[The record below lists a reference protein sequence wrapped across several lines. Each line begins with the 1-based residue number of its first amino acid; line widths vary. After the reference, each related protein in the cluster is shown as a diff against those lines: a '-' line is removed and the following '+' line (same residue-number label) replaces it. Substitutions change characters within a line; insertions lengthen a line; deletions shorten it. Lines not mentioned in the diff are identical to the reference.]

1 MGDPRENFLKSIEDL
16 VTEILIYLYNHWKD
30 NAAENLIELFEY
42 LPKAAKFMN
51 FLRGKPVLLD
61 LLQNPEIQPVFIEN
75 YQNIILFDLLYNQL
89 IDSLP
94 TIAGEVKG
102 NNRISRES
110 VENLFDL
117 AFEGALKEFEKSSL
131 SFESEWLR
139 DHFFKW
145 LVRFIE
151 RKDCDEVMGTINTWK
166 RVVFPRMSPPP
177 FGVVRYFFSG
187 FFLFCMTNSKGKG
200 RFEERSHRVTLA
212 SRISGTR
219 VDQAFQG
226 PFKPKPAS

>member
-1 MGDPRENFLKSIEDL
+1 MKHFSHHVKSATKNGTNSPVFSWAIPVKISL
-16 VTEILIYLYNHWKD
+16 SPLSILSPKSLIYLYNHWKD

-42 LPKAAKFMN
+42 LQRSEIHELPPGN
-51 FLRGKPVLLD
+51 PVLLD

-110 VENLFDL
+110 VENLFDV

-151 RKDCDEVMGTINTWK
+151 RKDCDEVMGTSAPGN
-166 RVVFPRMSPPP
+166 
-177 FGVVRYFFSG
+177 GLYFH
-187 FFLFCMTNSKGKG
+187 
-200 RFEERSHRVTLA
+200 E
-212 SRISGTR
+212 
-219 VDQAFQG
+219 
-226 PFKPKPAS
+226 